1 MPKEGGRLRTSA
13 ASFEL
18 RRRRGLTLL
27 SVCTEYL
34 VGRIIFWR
42 KLGCVPSKEVPAIPD
57 GNQTGKVPSR
67 NDLRAYQ
74 EVLRTAQGDAWGLS
88 ASVAPAVGL
97 PCPVERISKRY
108 PLLIKPPGRTIGSE
122 EFVGVF

>member
-1 MPKEGGRLRTSA
+1 MSVRSTQSA
-13 ASFEL
+13 EL
-18 RRRRGLTLL
+18 YSGENLA
-27 SVCTEYL
+27 V
-34 VGRIIFWR
+34 F
-42 KLGCVPSKEVPAIPD
+42 PSKEVPAIPD

-67 NDLRAYQ
+67 SDLRAYL

>member
-1 MPKEGGRLRTSA
+1 MSVRSTQSA
-13 ASFEL
+13 EL
-18 RRRRGLTLL
+18 YSGENLA
-27 SVCTEYL
+27 V
-34 VGRIIFWR
+34 F
-42 KLGCVPSKEVPAIPD
+42 PSKEVPAIPD

-67 NDLRAYQ
+67 SDLRAYL

-88 ASVAPAVGL
+88 AAVGL